1 MKITRLDAC
10 TVPLRSAI
18 RNALVSFTEMTGTI
32 VRIESDVV
40 RGGRPVVGLGFG
52 SIGRYASTA
61 IITERLAPRL
71 LSAPV
76 EDYAAETGD
85 NLDPLRAW
93 PILMRSEKPGGH
105 GERSTAVGAVD
116 MALWD
121 LAAKIADVP
130 LWRLLSDRFNRGQH
144 DNTVAVYAAGG
155 YYHAGG
161 LDMLRAE
168 VAGHMAAGYSGVKM
182 KIGGA
187 PLAEDLVRID
197 TAIAAAGAGARV
209 AVDANGRFDLAT
221 AKTYAAEL
229 APRGVKWFE
238 EAGDPLDYA
247 LQAELGATYPAL
259 AYATG
264 ENLFSHQDVRNLL
277 RHARLNPACDT
288 LQMDP
293 ALSYGLPEYLRM
305 LQMLQE
311 AGWSSRRCV
320 PHGGHQFSLHLAA
333 GLQLGGNEAY
343 PGVFQ
348 PFGGFA
354 DGSIISNGTVRLPDA
369 PGIGI
374 ELKGNLFTLFSECG
388 NQL

>member
-1 MKITRLDAC
+1 MKITNIIAR
-10 TVPLRSAI
+10 TVPLRSDI
-18 RNALVSFTEMTGTI
+18 RNALVSFAEMTGTI
-32 VRIESDVV
+32 VRIDSDVV
-40 RGGRPVVGLGFG
+40 RGGRAVSGLGFG

-61 IITERLAPRL
+61 IVDERLAPRL
-71 LSAPV
+71 LGAKP
-76 EDYAAETGD
+76 EDYADATD
-85 NLDPLRAW
+85 TNIDPLRAW
-93 PILMRSEKPGGH
+93 TIMMRNEKPGGH

-121 LAAKIADVP
+121 LAAKIAQVP
-130 LWRLLSDRFNRGQH
+130 LWKLLSDRFNGGCF
-144 DNTVAVYAAGG
+144 DESISVYAAGG

-161 LDMLRAE
+161 LDALRAE
-168 VAGHMAAGYSGVKM
+168 VAGHMAGGYSGVKM

-197 TAIAAAGAGARV
+197 AAIAEAGDGSRV
-209 AVDANGRFDLAT
+209 AVDANGRFDIAT
-221 AKTYAAEL
+221 AKAYAAEL
-229 APRGVKWFE
+229 QPRRVKWFE
-238 EAGDPLDYA
+238 EAGDPLDFA
-247 LQAELGATYPAL
+247 LQAELSAAFPNL

-264 ENLFSHQDVRNLL
+264 ENLFSHQDVRNLV
-277 RHARLNPACDT
+277 RHAGMDPERDT

-305 LQMLQE
+305 LDVLR
-311 AGWSSRRCV
+311 AGGWSPRRCI

-333 GLQLGGNEAY
+333 GLQMGGNEAY

-354 DGSIISNGTVRLPDA
+354 DGTVVRDGHVRLPDV

-374 ELKGNLFTLFSECG
+374 ELKSNLHALFES
-388 NQL
+388 

>member
-1 MKITRLDAC
+1 MKITRLDAR
-10 TVPLRSAI
+10 TVPVRSDI
-18 RNALVSFTEMTGTI
+18 RNALVSFAEMTGTL
-32 VRIESDVV
+32 VRVESDVV
-40 RGGRPVVGLGFG
+40 RDGRPVTGLGFG
-52 SIGRYASTA
+52 SIGRYAATA
-61 IITERLAPRL
+61 IIADRLAPRL
-71 LSAPV
+71 LSAAPA
-76 EDYAAETGD
+76 DYADATGG
-85 NLDPLRAW
+85 NIDPLRAW
-93 PILMRSEKPGGH
+93 PIMMRNEKPGGH
-105 GERSTAVGAVD
+105 GERSTAAGAVD

-121 LAAKIADVP
+121 LAAKIACVP
-130 LWRLLSDRFNRGQH
+130 LWRLLSTRFNGGKS
-144 DNTVAVYAAGG
+144 DAAISVYAAGG

-161 LDMLRAE
+161 LDELRRE

-187 PLAEDLVRID
+187 PLAEDLIRID
-197 TAIAAAGAGARV
+197 AAIAEAGGGPRV

-221 AKTYAAEL
+221 AKAFAAEL
-229 APRGVKWFE
+229 APRRVKWFE

-247 LQAELGATYPAL
+247 LQAELSAGFPSL

-264 ENLFSHQDVRNLL
+264 ENLFSHHDVRNLV
-277 RHARLNPACDT
+277 RHAGMNPTQDT

-305 LQMLQE
+305 LDVLRTG
-311 AGWSSRRCV
+311 GWSPRRCI

-348 PFGGFA
+348 PLGGFA
-354 DGSIISNGTVRLPDA
+354 DGTVVRDGTVTLPDA

-374 ELKGNLFTLFSECG
+374 ELKSDLHALFRDWR
-388 NQL
+388 N